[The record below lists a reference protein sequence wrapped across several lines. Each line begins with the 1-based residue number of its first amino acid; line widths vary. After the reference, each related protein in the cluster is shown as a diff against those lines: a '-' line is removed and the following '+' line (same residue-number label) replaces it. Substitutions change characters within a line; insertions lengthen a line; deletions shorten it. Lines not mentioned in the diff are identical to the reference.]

1 MSYILDALK
10 KSDRERKQGEIPSLQ
25 TIHADPPPSRPLRSN
40 RGSKAALAVGFCS
53 LIILAI
59 GIWQWPIEKNR
70 QTTDRPPTKEQAAQ
84 IPPAFPKTQPPAPS
98 AEKITPQVIAPV
110 QVVPQPAPRTPER
123 EQPQPEVVIE
133 PAPLQQPPPPRT
145 QPLPKVV
152 NEPASSLP
160 LLKELPADRQ
170 KKLPKITLA
179 GHVYASQ
186 PSRRMIMINN
196 RIVREG
202 EMVGEDLRLVR
213 ITWDG
218 VILRHIDTEFQM
230 KLQ

>member
-25 TIHADPPPSRPLRSN
+25 SIHANLPPSRRNRST
-40 RGSKAALAVGFCS
+40 RGLKTALAVGFCS
-53 LIILAI
+53 VIILAI
-59 GIWQWPIEKNR
+59 GFWQWPSEKNQ
-70 QTTDRPPTKEQAAQ
+70 QTTDRPPIKEQSAQ
-84 IPPAFPKTQPPAPS
+84 TPPAVPKTQPPP

-110 QVVPQPAPRTPER
+110 QVVPQPAARTPER
-123 EQPQPEVVIE
+123 IQPQPEVVIE
-133 PAPLQQPPPPRT
+133 PAPLLQPA
-145 QPLPKVV
+145 PLRSQTIPTAAK
-152 NEPASSLP
+152 EPASTRP

-202 EMVGEDLRLVR
+202 EVVGEDLRLVR